1 MTLPATRQVSRGG
14 AIGVVG
20 AAVNGVLG
28 FVLTTVLTRVYGVDG
43 AGVLFTV
50 IGLVTIAGAVCCLG
64 ADTALMWAMPRL
76 QPVDNPVEPSISSA
90 TVTPTQCRGGGG
102 GGARAKIKNRPDRER
117 GMLVAT
123 ALIPSVSLAVLVAIA
138 GVALA
143 DPLARALAL
152 PDPTL
157 LRTAFG
163 GVPLIVAATILMAA
177 VRATRPVTA
186 YVAVQFVLVPLLRP
200 ALLIA
205 AGGSLLLGFG
215 AWLAPLTAALV
226 IGAVLAPKP
235 RNPGS
240 PWPATLP
247 DRATGRDAA
256 GARAGSWRTFWGYA
270 LPRAASVAVDASSMW
285 VGVLLTGALSGPAEA
300 GLFAAAGRYALAG
313 LLIMQGLRV
322 AMAPHLSR
330 LLGGSGAGQ
339 RHEAATLYRKTTQV
353 IVALSFPAYL
363 LLAVFAPAFLGL
375 FGGDFPRAA
384 GPLAVLAGA
393 MLVNVGVGLAQTVL
407 LMSGNSRGHLYATL
421 TGLVANVTAAL
432 LLVPRYGAM
441 GAALAWSLGIVAENL
456 IAAALA
462 RRALREPLSSRPL
475 WLTAAGVTAVTG
487 LAAAAGLAAGG
498 RGLGGLATAL
508 ALLLPVVLIVAVLRG
523 RR

>member
-1 MTLPATRQVSRGG
+1 MTLLDARRVSRGG
-14 AIGVVG
+14 AIGVAG

-102 GGARAKIKNRPDRER
+102 GSRAKIKNRPDRER

-123 ALIPSVSLAVLVAIA
+123 ALIPSISVAVLVAIA

-143 DPLARALAL
+143 EPLARALDL

-157 LRTAFG
+157 LRMAFG
-163 GVPLIVAATILMAA
+163 GVPLIVAATVLMAA

-200 ALLIA
+200 ALLVA

-226 IGAVLAPKP
+226 IGAVLAPRPKKP
-235 RNPGS
+235 K
-240 PWPATLP
+240 A
-247 DRATGRDAA
+247 
-256 GARAGSWRTFWGYA
+256 WRVFWGYA

-330 LLGGSGAGQ
+330 LLGGRGAGQ
-339 RHEAATLYRKTTQV
+339 RHEAATLYRKTTQA

-421 TGLVANVTAAL
+421 TGLAANVAAAL

-441 GAALAWSLGIVAENL
+441 GAALAWSLGIVAENV

-487 LAAAAGLAAGG
+487 LAAAAGVVAGG

-508 ALLLPVVLIVAVLRG
+508 ALLLPVVLVAAVLRG